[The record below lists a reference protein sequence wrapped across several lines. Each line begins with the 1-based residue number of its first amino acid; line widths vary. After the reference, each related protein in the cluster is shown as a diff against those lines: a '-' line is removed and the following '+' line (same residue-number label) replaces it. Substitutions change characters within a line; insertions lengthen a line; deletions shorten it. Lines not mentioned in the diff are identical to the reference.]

1 MSASGAFRRAFVAA
15 VVPAATAPMTRM
27 RSGVPGPGSVVG
39 GSAGVGSAAAVRS
52 VRSDVVWATASSV
65 RFGVGWATA
74 SSVMVASCGLLMPA

>member
-27 RSGVPGPGSVVG
+27 RSGMPGPGSVVV

-52 VRSDVVWATASSV
+52 
-65 RFGVGWATA
+65 GVSWATA